1 MQDPNNNLAANNNQ
15 GMQNEEEDD
24 DEQDAPQPVNQL
36 ELAERIQEATHRYRE
51 MKENIELSREL
62 AKQQR
67 ELLLAKR
74 RFLFL
79 HQVIEKMFKGKFNS
93 RLNDILSMFF

>member
-1 MQDPNNNLAANNNQ
+1 
-15 GMQNEEEDD
+15 MQNEEEDD
-24 DEQDAPQPVNQL
+24 DEQDAPQQPVNQL
-36 ELAERIQEATHRYRE
+36 ELAERIQQATQRYRE
-51 MKENIELSREL
+51 MKENIELSKEL
-62 AKQQR
+62 VKQQR
-67 ELLLAKR
+67 EILLAKH